1 MSKAPDLKI
10 FDHLR
15 KLPDLTGKKVAIV
28 AMGKSNDQYIMAKTY
43 SVNFDE
49 VWAINVMAG
58 IIYHDRAFM
67 MDPACR
73 FLDSEVAGDQTSL
86 MRAVLK
92 QHKGPIYTC
101 ELDKRCPGL
110 VEYPLEQVVNKIK
123 TWYLNN
129 TVAYAIAF
137 AIASKVKEMQIY
149 GIDFSYKNHVHFAEA
164 GRACCEFL
172 ISKAIEKG
180 IRVGISGTSSLLDTN
195 VPFEQKLYGY
205 HRLDDPPVF
214 ETNDETFRIK
224 KSSQINKQKQK
235 VIDTPSEA
243 IRL

>member
-1 MSKAPDLKI
+1 MSKAHDLSVL
-10 FDHLR
+10 DPYR
-15 KLPDLTGKKVAIV
+15 RLPDLGGKKIAIV
-28 AMGKSNDQYIMAKTY
+28 AMGRSNDQYILAKTY
-43 SVNFDE
+43 SVEFDE

-58 IIYHDRAFM
+58 IIHHDRVFM
-67 MDPACR
+67 MDPASR
-73 FLDSEVAGDQTSL
+73 FLDSDVAGEQTSL
-86 MRAVLK
+86 MKTVLK
-92 QHKGPIYTC
+92 KHKGPIYTC
-101 ELDKRCPGL
+101 KLDKRCVGL
-110 VEYPLEQVVNKIK
+110 VEYPLEQVVNRVK

-137 AIASKVKEMQIY
+137 AIAAKVKEMQIY

-195 VPFEQKLYGY
+195 VPYNQKLYGY

-214 ETNDETFRIK
+214 ETDNETFRMK
-224 KSSQINKQKQK
+224 KFSQIEKQP